1 MVGID
6 TFNSHLY
13 AIEATE
19 YNRIEELHYT
29 LAYLSAI
36 VHNLGTRVVAS
47 NGVQVQKS
55 DFLTADDFLNQDK
68 KPPNAITDE
77 DAMKLRLMSIVRR

>member
-1 MVGID
+1 MVGVD

-19 YNRIEELHYT
+19 HDRVEELNYT
-29 LAYLSAI
+29 LAYLGAI
-36 VHNLGTRVVAS
+36 IHNLGTRVAAS
-47 NGVQVQKS
+47 NGVQVKES

-68 KPPNAITDE
+68 KPQSAITDE